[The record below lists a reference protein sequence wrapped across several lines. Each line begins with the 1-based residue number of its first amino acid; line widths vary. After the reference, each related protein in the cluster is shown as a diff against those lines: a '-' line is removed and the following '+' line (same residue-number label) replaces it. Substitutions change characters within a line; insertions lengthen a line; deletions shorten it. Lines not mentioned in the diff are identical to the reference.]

1 MLGKKLQSLSGLIK
15 VLIISHD
22 NPDPDS
28 IASSWGLAHLLK
40 KEFGIKSTITY
51 GGLLG
56 RAENR
61 AMVSV
66 LKIPLVQFSPLI
78 LKNSEAILMVDCQPY
93 TGNSTLPEEIIP
105 DVVID
110 HHPFRETTKYKQWA
124 YFDDKIG
131 ATSTII
137 VSVIRERNFSIPKRL
152 ATALFYAIRSETKD
166 LGWEGTRQ
174 DYENYLFLLPKVD
187 FKALYHIIYPPL
199 SSAYYRIVK
208 EALDRSMIYKFVI
221 TCPLGNVPYPELPAE
236 IADFLIFKENIDFS
250 LVIGYYEGDLFIS
263 IRSLRRDVNSA
274 GLMQSILKGYGR
286 GGGHET
292 MAGGKISNVPFYKL
306 KEIEKIIIKRF
317 LRAFSLSHLKGEK
330 LV

>member
-40 KEFGIKSTITY
+40 KEFGIKSTIAY

-152 ATALFYAIRSETKD
+152 ATALFHAIRSETKD

-187 FKALYHIIYPPL
+187 FKALYHISYPPL
-199 SSAYYRIVK
+199 SSAYYRSVK

-236 IADFLIFKENIDFS
+236 IANFLIFKENIDFS

-306 KEIEKIIIKRF
+306 KEIEKIVIKRF
-317 LRAFSLSHLKGEK
+317 LKAFSLSHLKGEK

>member
-28 IASSWGLAHLLK
+28 IASSWGLAHILK
-40 KEFGIKSTITY
+40 KELGIKPTIAY

-137 VSVIRERNFSIPKRL
+137 VSAIRERNFSIPKRL

-174 DYENYLFLLPKVD
+174 DYENYLFLLPKLD
-187 FKALYHIIYPPL
+187 FKALYHISYPPL
-199 SSAYYRIVK
+199 SSAYYRSVK
-208 EALDRSMIYKFVI
+208 DALERSMIYKFVI
-221 TCPLGNVPYPELPAE
+221 ICPLENVPYPELPAE

-263 IRSLRRDVNSA
+263 IRSFRRDVNSA
-274 GLMQSILKGYGR
+274 DLMQSILKGYGR

-292 MAGGKISNVPFYKL
+292 TAGGKISNVPFYKL
-306 KEIEKIIIKRF
+306 KEIEKMVIKRF
-317 LRAFSLSHLKGEK
+317 LKSFSLSHVKGEK